1 MVKRQASKEDE
12 GDTAAGKSSGEP
24 QPASPSVVAAPA
36 ADTTPSEGETHSAGS
51 RVPSRGHM
59 ADGDG
64 CTTPSLLDAA
74 WPSSHTESPSPRR
87 RPRIRQDAIGFYP
100 GFYPGTRTGCTRR
113 TGTPLRP
120 APSGGY
126 RAGGPVH
133 TLSRAA
139 PPVGRRQA
147 PLWRTGAASTGHAH
161 CEHGPSHDRH
171 RPRVCRTQ
179 ATSCLTFAEI
189 ASPCHGA
196 SCRCVCRPHTR
207 RWRTIS
213 VPGIARSVLRYRGYE
228 HRRCMPS

>member
-1 MVKRQASKEDE
+1 MHHAIAVGCGMALQSH
-12 GDTAAGKSSGEP
+12 GEP
-24 QPASPSVVAAPA
+24 LTSPPPKDTPGRNRILSRILSRNANGLHAAHGHT
-36 ADTTPSEGETHSAGS
+36 TTPGSLRGE
-51 RVPSRGHM
+51 
-59 ADGDG
+59 
-64 CTTPSLLDAA
+64 
-74 WPSSHTESPSPRR
+74 
-87 RPRIRQDAIGFYP
+87 
-100 GFYPGTRTGCTRR
+100 
-113 TGTPLRP
+113 
-120 APSGGY
+120 Y
-126 RAGGPVH
+126 RADGPVH

-213 VPGIARSVLRYRGYE
+213 VPDIARSVLRYRGYE